1 MANPIA
7 HSTSSP
13 IGKGKNSKQQHAR
26 ERHTQYGK
34 AGRDIYNPCSR
45 KQATAEADW
54 YYLVYWIGRYTG
66 A

>member
-1 MANPIA
+1 MANSIA

-34 AGRDIYNPCSR
+34 ARRDIYNPCSR
-45 KQATAEADW
+45 KQATAEAD
-54 YYLVYWIGRYTG
+54 
-66 A
+66 